1 MDLELVKSI
10 IEPKLQELGYELY
23 SLRTRKEGKD
33 LILEVIIDRKEP
45 IGMNDIVEVSNAL
58 NALLDEKDPIPEA
71 YFLDVSSLGAEKPL
85 KVEHLKEYVGS
96 YVHLHLTNP
105 VDGINIIEGFIKE
118 VDDESLILTYRV
130 KTREKSLK
138 TPLSNIYQIRLAIKF

>member
-1 MDLELVKSI
+1 MDLELVKNI
-10 IEPKLQELGYELY
+10 IEPKLLELGYELY

-33 LILEVIIDRKEP
+33 LILEVVIDRKEP

-58 NALLDEKDPIPEA
+58 NALLDEKDPIQEA

-85 KVEHLKEYVGS
+85 KVESLKNYIGS

-105 VDGINIIEGFIKE
+105 VDGINIIEGFIKS
-118 VDDESLILTYRV
+118 VDDESLILTYKV

>member
-23 SLRTRKEGKD
+23 SLKTRKEGKD
-33 LILEVIIDRKEP
+33 LILEIVIDRKEP

-85 KVEHLKEYVGS
+85 KVERLKEYIGS

-105 VDGINIIEGFIKE
+105 VDGINIIEGFIKD
-118 VDDESLILTYRV
+118 VTDEELILTYKV

>member
-33 LILEVIIDRKEP
+33 LILEVVIDRKES
-45 IGMNDIVEVSNAL
+45 IGMDDIVEVSNIL

-85 KVEHLKEYVGS
+85 KVERLKEYVGS

-105 VDGINIIEGFIKE
+105 VDGVNIIEGFIKE
-118 VDDESLILTYRV
+118 VDDESLTLTYKV

>member
-45 IGMNDIVEVSNAL
+45 IRMNDIVEVSNAL

-118 VDDESLILTYRV
+118 VDDESLILTYKV

>member
-10 IEPKLQELGYELY
+10 IEPKLQVLGYELY
-23 SLRTRKEGKD
+23 SLKTRKEGKD

-85 KVEHLKEYVGS
+85 KVERLKEYIGS

-105 VDGINIIEGFIKE
+105 VDGINIIEGFIKS
-118 VDDESLILTYRV
+118 VDDGQLILTYKV

>member
-23 SLRTRKEGKD
+23 SLKTRKEGKD

-45 IGMNDIVEVSNAL
+45 IGMSDIVEVSNAL

-85 KVEHLKEYVGS
+85 KVERLKEYIGS
-96 YVHLHLTNP
+96 YVHLHMTNP
-105 VDGINIIEGFIKE
+105 VDGINIIEGFIKD
-118 VDDESLILTYRV
+118 VTDEELILTYKV

>member
-23 SLRTRKEGKD
+23 SLKTRKEGKD
-33 LILEVIIDRKEP
+33 LILEVVIDRKEP

-85 KVEHLKEYVGS
+85 KVERLKEYIGS

-105 VDGINIIEGFIKE
+105 VDGINIIEGFIKS
-118 VDDESLILTYRV
+118 VDNEQLILTYKV

>member
-1 MDLELVKSI
+1 MDLELVKNI
-10 IEPKLQELGYELY
+10 IEPKLLELGYELY

-33 LILEVIIDRKEP
+33 LILEVVIDRKEP

-85 KVEHLKEYVGS
+85 KVESLKDYIGS

-105 VDGINIIEGFIKE
+105 VDGINIIEGFIKS
-118 VDDESLILTYRV
+118 VDDESLILTYKV